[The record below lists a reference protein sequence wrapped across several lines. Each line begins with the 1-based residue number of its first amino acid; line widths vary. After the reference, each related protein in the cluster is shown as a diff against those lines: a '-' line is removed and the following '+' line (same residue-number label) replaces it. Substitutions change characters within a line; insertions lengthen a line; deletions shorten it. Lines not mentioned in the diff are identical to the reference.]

1 MNRITGSRMLII
13 SAALILAGLFT
24 AESNAQLRKPKE
36 ITKEMKAKLPKP
48 KKSKPLSIESITET
62 EPNDSIAAANPLPI
76 DSVMEAVINPI
87 GDVDYFKINVTAGQ
101 TLAIDI
107 DAEMIGSE
115 LDSYLELF
123 DSSGTLLAEN
133 DDDGMW
139 LDSKI
144 IHTFADGGNYYIKVT
159 DLGEWGGE
167 DYYYFLRAYEFQT
180 QGSQNMSIVHSWA
193 VPNAAYL
200 IRKDGNILYTV
211 ETNEEAMYSVFKTW
225 NVSDLNNPILL
236 DTLYNSGM
244 ISDLRIAFNKAYLA
258 MTDNEMGIKILNISN
273 PADIQIDTMLDIGE
287 TTGLFILGDKLYDT
301 GDGFTV
307 RDLTNPA
314 SPLPLWSFN
323 LEDEDGSFI
332 TADEDYVYFT
342 ATDGLLRIVDQT
354 TQQLVGSIDAYA
366 DLFIVVK
373 PYIYYTAFDN
383 LFTIDITDPV
393 NPVTVNVQNL
403 GYQGFHWSALPHS
416 GYLSAGNYGIQS
428 FSFTEPDMPL
438 LEGYYY
444 SMSDFFPFCN
454 VAENDMV
461 FAASGHIEGWGAT
474 PAANRIVILKND
486 LIGVPDKQKKEKPA
500 SFELYGNYPNPFNP
514 STTIRYRLNNASQ
527 ISLKIYNILG
537 QEIRTLVSGVRPAGM
552 NEVLWDGKN
561 DKGANVSSGLYLY
574 RLQISNHAITRKMT
588 LLK

>member
-193 VPNAAYL
+193 VPNAAYM
-200 IRKDGNILYTV
+200 IRKNGNILYTV
-211 ETNEEAMYSVFKTW
+211 EADEFFMSTVLKTW
-225 NVSDLNNPILL
+225 NVSDMHNPVLL
-236 DTLYNSGM
+236 DSLSNTGV
-244 ISDLRIAFNKAYLA
+244 ISDMQIGFNKAYLA
-258 MTDNEMGIKILNISN
+258 MVDNEMGIKILNISN